1 MRVGI
6 DTYSYHRY
14 FGEIREGEEDPGT
27 RWTTWDFLDR
37 AVELGVDGVSLET
50 CYLELDDPAFRD
62 RLALTLHEA
71 GLEAVLAWGHP
82 GGLELGRSAERL
94 GDLLRVIDHA
104 AAMKV
109 PLVRLV
115 VGTFTHWGTEP
126 PHVSVERLIPRVRAA
141 CRYAAELGVRLSIET
156 HTALSVA
163 ALAELIERV
172 DVPNLGVVLDTAN
185 VVRVGSQLLDATRL
199 LAGATD
205 MVHMKD
211 LDLSEAGFGDPGG
224 WWPCTSLGAGDLDL
238 LGVLAELRSVEFD
251 GLMCVEL
258 ATLPP
263 GSDEDRMV
271 AESIAWLREFSGSA
285 DRRSWIVGPS
295 AGSA

>member
-6 DTYSYHRY
+6 DTYSYHRF

-27 RWTTWDFLDR
+27 RWTTWDFLAR
-37 AVELGVDGVSLET
+37 AAELGVDGVSLET
-50 CYLELDDPAFRD
+50 CFLDLDDPGFRD
-62 RLALTLHEA
+62 RLALTLDEA

-94 GDLLRVIDHA
+94 RDLLRVVDHA

-141 CRYAAELGVRLSIET
+141 CRHGAEVGVRLSIET
-156 HTALSVA
+156 HTALPVK
-163 ALAELIERV
+163 ALAELVRRV
-172 DVPNLGVVLDTAN
+172 EAPNLGVVLDTAN
-185 VVRVGSQLLDATRL
+185 VVRVGSDLMEATRL

-205 MVHMKD
+205 MVHVKD

-224 WWPCTSLGAGDLDL
+224 WWPSTSLGAGDLDL
-238 LGVLAELRSVEFD
+238 HGVLAELRSVDFE

-271 AESIAWLREFSGSA
+271 AESIAWLRESI
-285 DRRSWIVGPS
+285 RLTT
-295 AGSA
+295 

>member
-6 DTYSYHRY
+6 DTYSYHRF

-50 CYLELDDPAFRD
+50 CYLDLDYPAFRD

-82 GGLELGRSAERL
+82 GGLEMGRSAERL
-94 GDLLRVIDHA
+94 HDLLRVIDHA
-104 AAMKV
+104 AAMEIA
-109 PLVRLV
+109 LVRLV
-115 VGTFTHWGTEP
+115 VGTFTHWGSEP
-126 PHVSVERLIPRVRAA
+126 PHISVERLIPRVQAA
-141 CRYAAELGVRLSIET
+141 CRHAAELGVRLSIET
-156 HTALSVA
+156 HTAIPVI
-163 ALAELIERV
+163 ALADLVRRV
-172 DVPNLGVVLDTAN
+172 EAPNLGVVLDTAN
-185 VVRVGSQLLDATRL
+185 VVRVGSDLLEAARL
-199 LAGATD
+199 LAPLTD

-238 LGVLAELRSVEFD
+238 HGVLAELRSVDFE
-251 GLMCVEL
+251 GLICVEL

-263 GSDEDRMV
+263 GSEEDRMV
-271 AESIAWLREFSGSA
+271 ADSVAWLRQA
-285 DRRSWIVGPS
+285 ILLTR
-295 AGSA
+295 

>member
-6 DTYSYHRY
+6 DTYSYHRF

-27 RWTTWDFLDR
+27 RWTTWDFLAR

-50 CYLELDDPAFRD
+50 CYLDLDDPAFRD
-62 RLALTLHEA
+62 RLALTLDGA
-71 GLEAVLAWGHP
+71 GLETVLAWGHP
-82 GGLELGRSAERL
+82 GGLEMGRSVERL
-94 GDLLRVIDHA
+94 DDLLRVIDQA
-104 AAMKV
+104 AGMGV

-115 VGTFTHWGTEP
+115 VGTFTHWGKEP
-126 PHVSVERLIPRVRAA
+126 PHVSVERLVPRVQAA
-141 CRYAAELGVRLSIET
+141 CRHADEAGVRLSIET
-156 HTALSVA
+156 HTALPVE
-163 ALAELIERV
+163 ALADLVRRV
-172 DVPNLGVVLDTAN
+172 EAPDLGVVLDTAN
-185 VVRVGSQLLDATRL
+185 VVRVGSDLLEATRL
-199 LAGATD
+199 MAGVTD

-238 LGVLAELRSVEFD
+238 HGVLAELRSVGFE

-263 GSDEDRMV
+263 GSEEDRMV
-271 AESIAWLREFSGSA
+271 AESTAWLREA
-285 DRRSWIVGPS
+285 IRLR
-295 AGSA
+295 

>member
-6 DTYSYHRY
+6 DTYSYHRF

-37 AVELGVDGVSLET
+37 AAELRVAGVSLET
-50 CYLELDDPAFRD
+50 CYLDLDDPVFRD
-62 RLALTLHEA
+62 RLALTLDEA

-82 GGLELGRSAERL
+82 GGLEMGRSAERL
-94 GDLLRVIDHA
+94 DDLLRVIDQA
-104 AAMKV
+104 VAMGV
-109 PLVRLV
+109 RLVRLV
-115 VGTFTHWGTEP
+115 VGTFTHWGKEP
-126 PHVSVERLIPRVRAA
+126 PHVSVERLLPRVEAA
-141 CRYAAELGVRLSIET
+141 CRHAAEVGVRLSIET
-156 HTALSVA
+156 HTALPVD
-163 ALAELIERV
+163 ALSDLVRRV
-172 DVPNLGVVLDTAN
+172 EAPNLGVVLDTAN
-185 VVRVGSQLLDATRL
+185 VVRVGSDLPEATRL
-199 LAGATD
+199 LAPLTD

-238 LGVLAELRSVEFD
+238 QGVLAELRSEQFD

-271 AESIAWLREFSGSA
+271 AESIAWLREA
-285 DRRSWIVGPS
+285 IRLN
-295 AGSA
+295 

>member
-6 DTYSYHRY
+6 DTYSYHRF

-37 AVELGVDGVSLET
+37 AAELRVAGVSLET
-50 CYLELDDPAFRD
+50 CYLDLDDPVFRD
-62 RLALTLHEA
+62 RLALALDEA

-82 GGLELGRSAERL
+82 GGLEMGKSAERL
-94 GDLLRVIDHA
+94 DDLLRVIDHA
-104 AAMKV
+104 TAMGV
-109 PLVRLV
+109 HLVRLV
-115 VGTFTHWGTEP
+115 VGTFTHWGKEP
-126 PHVSVERLIPRVRAA
+126 PHVSLGRLVPRVTAA
-141 CRYAAELGVRLSIET
+141 CRHAAEQGIRLAIET
-156 HTALSVA
+156 HTALPVE
-163 ALAELIERV
+163 ALADLVRRV
-172 DVPNLGVVLDTAN
+172 EAPNLGVVLDTAN
-185 VVRVGSQLLDATRL
+185 VVRVGSDLVEATRL
-199 LAGATD
+199 LAPLTD

-238 LGVLAELRSVEFD
+238 QGVLAGLRSVEFD

-271 AESIAWLREFSGSA
+271 AESVAWIREA
-285 DRRSWIVGPS
+285 IRL
-295 AGSA
+295 A

>member
-6 DTYSYHRY
+6 DTYSYHRF

-37 AVELGVDGVSLET
+37 AAELGVDGVSLET
-50 CYLELDDPAFRD
+50 CYLDLDDPAFRD

-82 GGLELGRSAERL
+82 GGLEIGRSAERL
-94 GDLLRVIDHA
+94 DDLLGVIDHA
-104 AAMKV
+104 AAMGV
-109 PLVRLV
+109 ILVRLV
-115 VGTFTHWGTEP
+115 VGTFTHWGREP
-126 PHVSVERLIPRVRAA
+126 PHVSVERLVPRVQAA
-141 CRYAAELGVRLSIET
+141 CRHAAEFGVRLSIET
-156 HTALSVA
+156 HTALPVG
-163 ALAELIERV
+163 ALADLVRRV
-172 DVPNLGVVLDTAN
+172 EAPNLGVVLDTAN
-185 VVRVGSQLLDATRL
+185 VVRVGSDLVEATRL

-224 WWPCTSLGAGDLDL
+224 WWPSTSLGAGDLDL
-238 LGVLAELRSVEFD
+238 HGVLAELRSVDFE
-251 GLMCVEL
+251 GLICVEL

-271 AESIAWLREFSGSA
+271 AESVTWLRNSI
-285 DRRSWIVGPS
+285 RLT
-295 AGSA
+295 